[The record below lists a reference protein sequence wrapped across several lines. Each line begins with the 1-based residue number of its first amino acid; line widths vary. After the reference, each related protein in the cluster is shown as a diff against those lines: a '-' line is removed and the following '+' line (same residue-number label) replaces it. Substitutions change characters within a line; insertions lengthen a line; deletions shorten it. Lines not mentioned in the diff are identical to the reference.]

1 MKATLTLLTLLAVVA
16 AWGPQRAQA
25 QCRGNYVPVYHSCC
39 HHRDSCAAATPFV
52 PSRLGGYCGVLG
64 ATDRQGTPYVGG
76 DLEAYYW
83 LQPRWSSGLRG
94 TITGKMPAAGAALEA
109 YAGAAQP
116 RLMLYSITWSNSL
129 LLADAPRWRLAMQA
143 GAGLGGVN
151 LYDKAR
157 QVQVTGRNCGRTTAE
172 KIAGATTPV
181 VEVGL
186 AATYKLR
193 GNDAPWL
200 TLRGGYRQWSG
211 PVPFG
216 APSQFSAY
224 TVSLG
229 ITVPDAPAK
238 RK

>member
-1 MKATLTLLTLLAVVA
+1 MKATLLLLTLLAATDA
-16 AWGPQRAQA
+16 AAPQFAQA
-25 QCRGNYVPVYHSCC
+25 QCHGSYVPVYHSYC
-39 HHRDSCAAATPFV
+39 HHRDSCDVARPFV
-52 PSRLGGYCGVLG
+52 PSRLGGYFGVLG
-64 ATDRQGTPYVGG
+64 AADRRGTPYVGG

-83 LQPRWSSGLRG
+83 LQPRWSGGLRG
-94 TITGKMPAAGAALEA
+94 TFTGEMPAAGATPEA

-157 QVQVTGRNCGRTTAE
+157 QVQTKGQSCGCTHAE
-172 KIAGATTPV
+172 LMASATTPV

-186 AATYKLR
+186 AATYKLK
-193 GNDAPWL
+193 GSDAPWL

-216 APSQFSAY
+216 TPGQFSAY
-224 TVSLG
+224 TLSLG
-229 ITVPDAPAK
+229 ITVPDAPTK